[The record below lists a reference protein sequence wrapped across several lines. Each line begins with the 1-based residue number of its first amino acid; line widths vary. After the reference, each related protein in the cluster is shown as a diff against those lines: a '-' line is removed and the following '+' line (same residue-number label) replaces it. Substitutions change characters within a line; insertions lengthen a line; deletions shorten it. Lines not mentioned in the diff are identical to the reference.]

1 LFPSWTDVA
10 FVSGLMVQRVP
21 FIVAELGRDADPFML
36 HLYAALAEK
45 ERSLISER
53 TKAALAARKAAGAK
67 LGNPRNAGEAAAIGR
82 AISIASAD
90 EFAASMLPV
99 LNAIRA
105 AGADTLE
112 AMSCALNQRG
122 IRSARGGR
130 WYASSVAKL
139 LARANA
145 RSTHLA

>member
-1 LFPSWTDVA
+1 
-10 FVSGLMVQRVP
+10 
-21 FIVAELGRDADPFML
+21 
-36 HLYAALAEK
+36 
-45 ERSLISER
+45 
-53 TKAALAARKAAGAK
+53 
-67 LGNPRNAGEAAAIGR
+67 
-82 AISIASAD
+82 
-90 EFAASMLPV
+90 MLPV

-139 LARANA
+139 LTRAHRTA
-145 RSTHLA
+145 SAHIA